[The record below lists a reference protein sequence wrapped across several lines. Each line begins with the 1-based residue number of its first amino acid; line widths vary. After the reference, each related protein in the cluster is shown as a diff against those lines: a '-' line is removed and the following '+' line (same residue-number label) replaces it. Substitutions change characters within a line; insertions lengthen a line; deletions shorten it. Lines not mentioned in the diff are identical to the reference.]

1 MGISTKKILKKCTIY
16 TIIILEKC
24 IVAEVMVNMT
34 ISEKI
39 FCILSEKELSQK
51 EFSEKTGI
59 SQSTISDWKRKGT
72 NPAADKIMAICDALN
87 ISVYQLLDGNRNN
100 DENELDYVILSK
112 ESEEYLFLEKFQDLD
127 KNAKQR
133 LKGYMEALKSK

>member
-72 NPAADKIMAICDALN
+72 NPAADKIMAICDALD
-87 ISVYQLLDGNRNN
+87 ISVYQLLDENRND

-112 ESEEYLFLEKFQDLD
+112 ESEEYFFLEKFQDLD
-127 KNAKQR
+127 KNAKER